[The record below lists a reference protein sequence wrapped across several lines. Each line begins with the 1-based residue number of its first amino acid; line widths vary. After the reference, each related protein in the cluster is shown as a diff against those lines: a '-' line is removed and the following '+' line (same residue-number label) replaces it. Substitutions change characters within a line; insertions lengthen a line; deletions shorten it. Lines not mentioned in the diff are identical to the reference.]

1 MPDPHGFVAA
11 LADACEQLRDAGLF
25 ADTDLRQLRLPGVW
39 VRLDALVGPVLGQGV
54 AGRARAQVSVYAIV
68 KPTDST
74 RDLEA
79 LQDLV
84 EPCAAV
90 IPPMSDLR
98 HVALVLPAGGT
109 PAPALVY
116 HHDLLMQSG
125 EEASP

>member
-1 MPDPHGFVAA
+1 MPEPHGFVAA
-11 LADACEQLRDAGLF
+11 LEDAVAQLRAADLF
-25 ADTDLRQLRLPGVW
+25 ADTDLRQLQLPGVW
-39 VRLDALVGPVLGQGV
+39 VRLDALVGPVLAGGV

-74 RDLEA
+74 RDLES
-79 LQDLV
+79 LQPLV
-84 EPCAAV
+84 EATAAV

-116 HHDLLMQSG
+116 HHDLLIQSG
-125 EEASP
+125 EDATP